1 MPINQITGI
10 ASQLLI
16 KAIQQRYE
24 SQGFPRMQPG
34 ETLEAQVAQ
43 KLDGNKVVVMIKGA
57 QVTAEATIPL
67 QVGQK
72 INVQVETLQ
81 PQILLRLTSG
91 TAEGEASQAAGY
103 LKALRTPPQA
113 AAPLQLGENLEAQV
127 AQKLDANRVVVMM
140 KGSPVTAETTI
151 PLQVGQK
158 INVEVQ
164 SLQPQILLRLVSGDA
179 GGEQARI
186 TGYLKAFRTEPQAMT
201 ELFQSGGPLFSPESL
216 KTLSHGLLRDRSQV
230 LGQMIRTLIFSTET
244 MKNPLFIRDFMA
256 RAGFLLEHNL
266 GKALTENQA
275 GAFNVQPQGDNLKSA
290 LIDLSAGIRTWL
302 NTRPDIPEA
311 EAAKLMRLAEYADR
325 SVRTLETQQVL
336 NVVSREQDNR
346 FMVQI
351 PFAFS
356 QGPTMQDIFIEFD
369 GSRGEECREAGAPFR
384 VVFFLN
390 LDVLGEMMI
399 DVGIRGQELTADLSC
414 QRVDTVGLVSSG
426 LEELREN
433 LDSLGFRVMRM
444 TCDIRDD
451 ITLTKHDYVRNSSW
465 YEGDVINFFA

>member
-1 MPINQITGI
+1 MSIDQITGI

-24 SQGFPRMQPG
+24 LQGFPQMQPG
-34 ETLEAQVAQ
+34 ESLEAQVLQ

-57 QVTAEATIPL
+57 PVTAETTIPL

-81 PQILLRLTSG
+81 PQILLRLTTG
-91 TAEGEASQAAGY
+91 TAEGGETQAADY
-103 LKALRTPPQA
+103 LKVLRAPLPA
-113 AAPLQLGENLEAQV
+113 AAPLQLGETLEAQV
-127 AQKLDANRVVVMM
+127 AQKLDAKNVVVMI
-140 KGSPVTAETTI
+140 KGVPVAAETTI
-151 PLQVGQK
+151 PLQAGQK

-164 SLQPQILLRLVSGDA
+164 SLRPQILLRLVAGDT
-179 GGEQARI
+179 GGERARI
-186 TGYLKAFRTEPQAMT
+186 AGYLKVFRAGPQAMT
-201 ELFQSGGPLFSPESL
+201 ELFQSAGPLFSPDSL
-216 KTLSHGLLRDRSQV
+216 KTLSHSLLRDRSQA

-244 MKNPLFIRDFMA
+244 MKNPLFVRDFVA

-266 GKALTENQA
+266 GKALTENSP
-275 GAFNVQPQGDNLKSA
+275 GALNVQSQGDNLKSA

-302 NTRPDIPEA
+302 DTRPDIPEA
-311 EAAKLMRLAEYADR
+311 EAAKLLRLAEYADR

-336 NVVSREQDNR
+336 NVVAREQDNR
-346 FMVQI
+346 FMVQV

-356 QGPTMQDIFIEFD
+356 QGPTMQDIFIEFG
-369 GSRGEECREAGAPFR
+369 GSRGEEEREAGAPFR
-384 VVFFLN
+384 VVFFLD
-390 LDVLGEMMI
+390 LDALGEMMI
-399 DVGIRGQELTADLSC
+399 DVGISGQDLTADLSC
-414 QRVDTVGLVSSG
+414 QKVDTVELVSSS

-444 TCDIRDD
+444 TCDVRDD
-451 ITLTKHDYVRNSSW
+451 ITLTKQDYVRNSSW